1 MRRFAIAGNRYLSI
15 GHHMLQRPI
24 ITTRHLVYCGLVLSA
39 GFVSAGLSPAR
50 ALDPTGDWQVE
61 DAVAVIRVAE
71 CNGSMWGAV
80 AWEKTPGGVDKNNP
94 DVSKRTRPTL
104 GMVTL
109 FDMKKKAKADEWNGK
124 VYDARDSGKL
134 YSASIKPKSA
144 DELEIEGCLV
154 WPLCGS
160 QTWTRVGP
168 SIPSSPSNSLAKGA
182 AAPAKPGIIARI
194 TGTAPKQAPGAAPA
208 PAAATTPAPA
218 PGAPKA
224 PAVATAAKAPA
235 GQKTAAVAG
244 QAADIGD
251 ICLLPE
257 IAKASPSAAAK

>member
-1 MRRFAIAGNRYLSI
+1 
-15 GHHMLQRPI
+15 MLQRSSH
-24 ITTRHLVYCGLVLSA
+24 TSRHLVYCGLVLSA

-80 AWEKTPGGVDKNNP
+80 TWEKIAGGVDK
-94 DVSKRTRPTL
+94 
-104 GMVTL
+104 
-109 FDMKKKAKADEWNGK
+109 WNGK
-124 VYDARDSGKL
+124 FYDALDSGKL
-134 YSASIKPKSA
+134 YSASIKPKGPN
-144 DELEIEGCLV
+144 ELEIEGCLV

-168 SIPSSPSNSLAKGA
+168 PIPSSPTNSMAKGSTA
-182 AAPAKPGIIARI
+182 AAPAKPGLIARI
-194 TGTAPKQAPGAAPA
+194 TGTAPKPANGAAPA
-208 PAAATTPAPA
+208 PAPATAATPAA
-218 PGAPKA
+218 GAPKA
-224 PAVATAAKAPA
+224 ATPVATAAKAPA
-235 GQKTAAVAG
+235 GQKTAAATG

-257 IAKASPSAAAK
+257 IVKASQGAAAK

>member
-1 MRRFAIAGNRYLSI
+1 
-15 GHHMLQRPI
+15 MLQRSSH
-24 ITTRHLVYCGLVLSA
+24 TTRHLVYCGLVLSA

-80 AWEKTPGGVDKNNP
+80 TWEKNAGGVDKNNP

-134 YSASIKPKSA
+134 YSASIKPMGPN
-144 DELEIEGCLV
+144 ELEIEGCLV

-168 SIPSSPSNSLAKGA
+168 PIPSSPTNSMAKGTPA
-182 AAPAKPGIIARI
+182 AAPAKPGLIARI
-194 TGTAPKQAPGAAPA
+194 TGTAPKPANGTAPA
-208 PAAATTPAPA
+208 PAPATTATPAT
-218 PGAPKA
+218 GAPKA
-224 PAVATAAKAPA
+224 AAPVAAAAKAPA
-235 GQKTAAVAG
+235 GQKTAAAG

-257 IAKASPSAAAK
+257 IAKATQGAAAK

>member
-1 MRRFAIAGNRYLSI
+1 
-15 GHHMLQRPI
+15 MLQRSSF
-24 ITTRHLVYCGLVLSA
+24 TTRHLLYCGIILSA
-39 GFVSAGLSPAR
+39 GFVSAGLSPAL

-61 DAVAVIRVAE
+61 DGVANIRIAE

-80 AWEKTPGGVDKNNP
+80 SWEKTPGGIDKNNP

-109 FDMKKKAKADEWNGK
+109 FDMKKKAKAEEWNGK

-134 YSASIKPKSA
+134 YSASIKPKSPN
-144 DELEIEGCLV
+144 ELEIEGCLV

-168 SIPSSPSNSLAKGA
+168 PIPSSPTNSMAKGTPA

-194 TGTAPKQAPGAAPA
+194 TGTAPKPTPGAAPA
-208 PAAATTPAPA
+208 TT
-218 PGAPKA
+218 
-224 PAVATAAKAPA
+224 ATAAAPA
-235 GQKTAAVAG
+235 GPKAAPVATSAKGPTGQKTAAAVPTG
-244 QAADIGD
+244 DIGD

-257 IAKASPSAAAK
+257 IAKPAPSAAAK